1 MEWCANF
8 SALVGEISV
17 EHLISL
23 LRSPRIHSRL
33 W

>member
-17 EHLISL
+17 ERFTSRLQSQH
-23 LRSPRIHSRL
+23 IHSRL

>member
-17 EHLISL
+17 ERFISL

>member
-17 EHLISL
+17 ELFTSRLQSRH
-23 LRSPRIHSRL
+23 IHSRL

>member
-17 EHLISL
+17 ERLISL
-23 LRSPRIHSRL
+23 LRSQHIHSRL